1 MIAVDIVN
9 LPKGA
14 PGYPSALKQCLAE
27 HAPAVITAV
36 GNLDVLSNRSLALL
50 CSVKCPGD
58 VILQAYDL
66 ACSLRDA
73 GVTVVGGFHSP
84 MERECLAVLL
94 RGTQPIVI
102 CPARSVENVRLPAD
116 LKPALEAGR
125 LLLLSPF
132 PANQRRATADLAQE
146 RNEFVAA
153 LADHV
158 LIAHASPG
166 GKLEALARRVLG
178 WGKPLFTLESER
190 NAALL
195 NLGAR
200 GVNPRGWGE
209 TFDRVHWLDWASTD
223 SERING
229 FGP

>member
-1 MIAVDIVN
+1 MIVVGIVN
-9 LPKGA
+9 LHKGA
-14 PGYPSALKQCLAE
+14 LGYPSALCQCLAE
-27 HAPAVITAV
+27 RAPAVITAV
-36 GNLDVLSNRSLALL
+36 GNIDVLAHRTLALL

-94 RGTQPIVI
+94 RGRQPIVI
-102 CPARSVENVRLPAD
+102 CPARSVENMRLSSD
-116 LKPALEAGR
+116 LKPALEGGR

-153 LADHV
+153 LADRV
-158 LIAHASPG
+158 LIAYASPG
-166 GKLEALARRVLG
+166 GKLEALAHRVLG

-200 GVNPRGWGE
+200 AVDPRGRGE
-209 TFDRVHWLDWASTD
+209 AFAHLILDRT
-223 SERING
+223 
-229 FGP
+229 PC